1 MESKIITYDE
11 AMRIVMNGNYYPF
24 TGNSKSFLS
33 FLSKISKSAD
43 NNTKILNCDYCMVS
57 NLTGSWKL
65 EETDNIDLCMNCFVK
80 LRNNVG
86 LGQKSLP
93 IDGIMSIP
101 THESRIS
108 SVNIDLN
115 SITFMMQDSIR
126 RPLDLNSMTYMMQD
140 SIRRPLTRMI
150 QDSVRVQTKMKQD
163 SVREPYALTKMK
175 EDTVRR
181 PQTNISCYRKNDGKF
196 SFIDY

>member
-24 TGNSKSFLS
+24 TGNSKNFLS
-33 FLSKISKSAD
+33 FLSKIFKSAD
-43 NNTKILNCDYCMVS
+43 NNSKILNCDYCMVS

-101 THESRIS
+101 TSEPRIS

-115 SITFMMQDSIR
+115 SMTFMMQDSIR
-126 RPLDLNSMTYMMQD
+126 RP
-140 SIRRPLTRMI
+140 PTRMI